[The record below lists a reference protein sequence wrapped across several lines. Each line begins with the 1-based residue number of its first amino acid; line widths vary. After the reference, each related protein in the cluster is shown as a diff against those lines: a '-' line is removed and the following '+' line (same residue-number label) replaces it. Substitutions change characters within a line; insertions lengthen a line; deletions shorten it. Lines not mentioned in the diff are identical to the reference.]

1 MDETGVTARL
11 NRQLNSVLSALNNRG
26 RLKWLVDRLVGLLIG
41 HDEAVLWRLKR
52 SGRVI
57 LGEGS
62 AGAPKIRD
70 YIHDPSR
77 LIVGNY
83 TSLAGGA
90 VIMLGGYHGIDRV
103 TTYPHRLMMGL
114 PGAVEDGIP
123 EIKGDTKIGSDVWI
137 GTESVIM
144 SGVTIGDGAIVA
156 TGAVVMRDVPPFAV
170 VAGNP
175 ARPVRWR
182 FSEEQREALLRI
194 RWWDW
199 DAETITRNLPAIS
212 EGRVEVLLGSS

>member
-1 MDETGVTARL
+1 M
-11 NRQLNSVLSALNNRG
+11 
-26 RLKWLVDRLVGLLIG
+26 
-41 HDEAVLWRLKR
+41 KR
-52 SGRVI
+52 TGRVI
-57 LGEGS
+57 FGEAS
-62 AGAPKIRD
+62 AGVPKIRGYFYED
-70 YIHDPSR
+70 SR

-83 TSLAGGA
+83 SSIAAGS

-103 TTYPHRLMMGL
+103 TTYPHRIMMRL
-114 PGAVEDGIP
+114 PGAGEDGFP
-123 EIKGDTKIGSDVWI
+123 TVRGDTRIGSDVWI

-144 SGVTIGDGAIVA
+144 SGVTIGDGAVVS

-175 ARPVRWR
+175 ARPIRWR

-199 DAETITRNLPAIS
+199 PRD
-212 EGRVEVLLGSS
+212 RVIEAVPLLASSDVDGFIAWATARPTAGADQP